1 MRGRVLIATALSAL
15 LAACG
20 GSTGK
25 VASAS
30 TRPLKSQMAV
40 VRPLTPPP
48 ARIQALAGLDGVIGV
63 NAADLTRRFGAP
75 RLDVIEGDVRK
86 LQFTGNPCVLD
97 VFLYPPAPGR
107 EPLATYV
114 DARRQSDGRDVDRA
128 SCVAGL
134 RKN

>member
-1 MRGRVLIATALSAL
+1 MRRRMLAAAALSAL
-15 LAACG
+15 VAACG
-20 GSTGK
+20 GATEP
-25 VASAS
+25 VASVS
-30 TRPLKSQMAV
+30 SRPVKSQMAV

-48 ARIQALAGLDGVIGV
+48 ARVLALPGLDGVIGAS
-63 NAADLTRRFGAP
+63 AADLTRRFGAP

-128 SCVAGL
+128 SCAAGL

>member
-1 MRGRVLIATALSAL
+1 MQFRLLAAAALSLL

-20 GSTGK
+20 GAGQP
-25 VASAS
+25 VASVS
-30 TRPLKSQMAV
+30 SQPSKSRVAV
-40 VRPLTPPP
+40 VRPAIPPP
-48 ARIQALAGLDGVIGV
+48 ARVQALPGLDGVIGAS
-63 NAADLTRRFGAP
+63 AADLARRFGAP

-134 RKN
+134 RKH